1 MKVKL
6 RYNKKGKKAYLMLDS
21 FEGYYIDDNGKKKQ
35 KRYRENIGLWV
46 YLKPKGPVDRMH
58 NKKMKALADEIV
70 SNRNAEYIQNKWGLT
85 NHEKRDMIFLDY
97 FESYILNKNSSINDL
112 QIFDIVKNHLVKYA
126 GRSTRCMDVDYKFC
140 KNFAQYLM
148 GVKKQTGK
156 ALSSSTMDSYFKK
169 FQLVLKEMVKEKILP
184 ENPAK
189 DVKSILPKVKH
200 KERIYLTDD
209 ELEMLIA
216 TDLPQTN
223 LRKFYLLSCFTGL
236 RHSDCKNLKWKNI
249 ETVPGGWNEKGTA
262 VLPAKH
268 YVNTIMQKTK
278 EPIKI
283 PLSSDALKVMGDR
296 QGDDDYVITG
306 LKYSG
311 RANQII
317 ETWGYKAGLKKTLT
331 PHTARHTFAVRYLYQ
346 TGDIF
351 SLMKMMGHTDISTT
365 QVYLHIVEKLRDE
378 NMMKLKKLMPDE

>member
-1 MKVKL
+1 
-6 RYNKKGKKAYLMLDS
+6 
-21 FEGYYIDDNGKKKQ
+21 
-35 KRYRENIGLWV
+35 
-46 YLKPKGPVDRMH
+46 
-58 NKKMKALADEIV
+58 
-70 SNRNAEYIQNKWGLT
+70 
-85 NHEKRDMIFLDY
+85 
-97 FESYILNKNSSINDL
+97 
-112 QIFDIVKNHLVKYA
+112 
-126 GRSTRCMDVDYKFC
+126 
-140 KNFAQYLM
+140 
-148 GVKKQTGK
+148 
-156 ALSSSTMDSYFKK
+156 
-169 FQLVLKEMVKEKILP
+169 
-184 ENPAK
+184 
-189 DVKSILPKVKH
+189 
-200 KERIYLTDD
+200 
-209 ELEMLIA
+209 
-216 TDLPQTN
+216 
-223 LRKFYLLSCFTGL
+223 
-236 RHSDCKNLKWKNI
+236 
-249 ETVPGGWNEKGTA
+249 
-262 VLPAKH
+262 
-268 YVNTIMQKTK
+268 MQKTK